1 MSTIFESAVNFFV
14 GLIDNQRTTVK
25 PREFSNAFVVGDE
38 GDICKY
44 L

>member
-1 MSTIFESAVNFFV
+1 MATSLENSVNFFV
-14 GLIDNQRTTVK
+14 GLTDNQRTPEK
-25 PREFSNAFVVGDE
+25 PREFSNAFVVCEE